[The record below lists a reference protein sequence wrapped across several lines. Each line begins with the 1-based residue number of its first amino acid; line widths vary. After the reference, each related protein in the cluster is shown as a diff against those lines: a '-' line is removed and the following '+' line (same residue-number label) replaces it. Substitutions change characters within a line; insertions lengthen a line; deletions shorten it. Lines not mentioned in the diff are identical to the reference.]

1 MNSLGY
7 RKEEGREG
15 GRVSQNLQGKTV
27 SGLPVSWGV
36 RHSFRRIARPRQRG
50 VPHPCPS
57 CPPSQGT
64 CTEGPHGRSSE
75 DPGNWGPQKGGRSWG
90 RWCSSG
96 ARHSSHLQACMDTSA
111 GPGHGA
117 LPPSQRRRAAVR
129 GRGGAGSGTLSMP
142 PRRPCAGG
150 HICR

>member
-1 MNSLGY
+1 M
-7 RKEEGREG
+7 G
-15 GRVSQNLQGKTV
+15 GLQNLQGKRV
-27 SGLPVSWGV
+27 SGLPVSGE
-36 RHSFRRIARPRQRG
+36 SYAASAGCQTQIG

-75 DPGNWGPQKGGRSWG
+75 DPGNWGSQRGGRSWG

-96 ARHSSHLQACMDTSA
+96 ARHSSHLQACMDRAA

-117 LPPSQRRRAAVR
+117 LQPSQRRRAAVR
-129 GRGGAGSGTLSMP
+129 GRGGAGSGTLSTP